1 MEEMYFEKK
10 YVLRTSDFDFKDKI
24 RISAILDLTQS
35 IAGLHADMLGVS
47 YEELKAKDMFWVISG
62 LRFTL
67 KRNPKADEEITIKT
81 WPLKPAGAR
90 FIRDCVFTDK
100 DGNDIILVET
110 TWIVITIDRKIV
122 RPANVRFN
130 STNYFD
136 KSLYNDNMPKICFDE
151 NKKYNF
157 KSHIVRNSDLDHNG
171 HMNNAKYGDLIL
183 DIFAPIANIK
193 SFVINFNH
201 EALCGEEIKTYY
213 YMDERENGIYYF
225 EGVNEDRKFYTAMLE
240 MEIKDE

>member
-1 MEEMYFEKK
+1 M
-10 YVLRTSDFDFKDKI
+10 
-24 RISAILDLTQS
+24 
-35 IAGLHADMLGVS
+35 
-47 YEELKAKDMFWVISG
+47 
-62 LRFTL
+62 
-67 KRNPKADEEITIKT
+67 
-81 WPLKPAGAR
+81 
-90 FIRDCVFTDK
+90 
-100 DGNDIILVET
+100 
-110 TWIVITIDRKIV
+110 
-122 RPANVRFN
+122 RFN

-157 KSHIVRNSDLDHNG
+157 NSHIVRNSDLDHSG

-183 DIFAPIANIK
+183 DIFAPTANIK

-201 EALCGEEIKTYY
+201 EALKGEEIRTYY
-213 YMDERENGIYYF
+213 YMDERENGTYYF